1 MGTMEKVDEKKCGDV
16 LLNSNCFDVKNGVV
30 RQMRYCEKVKDYYFD
45 NPCRECPNKR
55 GNRR

>member
-30 RQMRYCEKVKDYYFD
+30 RQMRFCEKVKDYYFD
-45 NPCRECPNKR
+45 NHCRECPNKR